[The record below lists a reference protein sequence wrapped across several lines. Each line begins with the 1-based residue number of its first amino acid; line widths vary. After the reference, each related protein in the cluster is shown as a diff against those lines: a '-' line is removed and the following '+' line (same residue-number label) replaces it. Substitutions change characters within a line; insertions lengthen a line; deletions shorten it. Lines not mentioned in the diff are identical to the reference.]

1 METNHTISSFYDYL
15 GFMGEEREDS
25 TYELELPINP
35 FLLQD
40 DGTVHPGVFATM
52 LDIMMGA
59 TISRQTNS
67 FATTIHLNLSY
78 FDLEPQT
85 KYTADT
91 TILHRDGKYV
101 TADGVVYDQD
111 KNLIA
116 KATGSFKLNP
126 VKS

>member
-1 METNHTISSFYDYL
+1 MGKESTISYFFDYL
-15 GFMGEEREDS
+15 GFLIEETNDNS
-25 TYELELPINP
+25 IALELPAAP

-67 FATTIHLNLSY
+67 FATTIHLNISY
-78 FDLEPQT
+78 FNLEPKI

-91 TILHRDGKYV
+91 TILHHDEKYV
-101 TADGVVYDQD
+101 SAEGVIYDPNQ
-111 KNLIA
+111 NQVA
-116 KATGSFKLNP
+116 KAIGSFKLNP
-126 VKS
+126 IK